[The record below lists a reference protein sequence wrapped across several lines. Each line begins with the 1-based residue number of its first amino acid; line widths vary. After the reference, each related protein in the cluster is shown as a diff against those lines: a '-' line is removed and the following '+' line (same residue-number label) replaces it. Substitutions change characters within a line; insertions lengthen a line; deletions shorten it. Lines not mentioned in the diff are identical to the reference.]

1 MYVLRRAIASTEL
14 RPGEFLLAIPAK
26 AGIQRFLQVNKALDP
41 GLTSSAVK
49 NRRDDGLKSAD
60 D

>member
-1 MYVLRRAIASTEL
+1 LQALNFGPAN
-14 RPGEFLLAIPAK
+14 FLLVIPEK

>member
-14 RPGEFLLAIPAK
+14 RPGEFLLAIPEK

-41 GLTSSAVK
+41 GF
-49 NRRDDGLKSAD
+49 RRDDGLKSAD